1 MKVFVIGDLHLS
13 FSVDKPMDIFGG
25 WKNHVDRLTYNWN
38 NTVSKD
44 DIVILAGDTS
54 WGMSLSE
61 SFEDFKFINNLPGTK
76 YIIKGN
82 HDYWWSTRS
91 KIEAFFKENDI
102 NTLNILHNSSIET
115 ENFFICGT
123 RGWLFENSQP
133 HDVKISSREANRL
146 ETSLISCKD
155 SQKEKIV
162 VLHYPPVFCDELMP
176 EMIDVMKKYDVK
188 RCFYGHLHGD
198 SIKKATNCEYLGIKF
213 QLISSDSLEFCPLEI
228 SKNK

>member
-1 MKVFVIGDLHLS
+1 MEYYKNGSYLKTHI
-13 FSVDKPMDIFGG
+13 KPRALEIP
-25 WKNHVDRLTYNWN
+25 
-38 NTVSKD
+38 SKYK
-44 DIVILAGDTS
+44 S
-54 WGMSLSE
+54 
-61 SFEDFKFINNLPGTK
+61 
-76 YIIKGN
+76 
-82 HDYWWSTRS
+82 
-91 KIEAFFKENDI
+91 
-102 NTLNILHNSSIET
+102 
-115 ENFFICGT
+115 
-123 RGWLFENSQP
+123 LFENYKQ
-133 HDVKISSREANRL
+133 HYVKISSREANRL
-146 ETSLISCKD
+146 ETSLISFKD